1 MGWLSHVPQIGSK
14 LASSSCYLSRG
25 CKSKEHSWCTQGSH
39 CLTVLL
45 VNTRS
50 LTGLDNYT
58 SIKRNSHYIWIR
70 KENGAI
76 KPHWSSPLQV
86 PGWNLWQNTGNRGGT
101 DPSLVTTGGD
111 DWKHHIGWELIT
123 YFIKQPDSQRAA
135 LQEWDNT
142 ILGALLCSSSTLFD
156 GYPSCTEAALVLFQ
170 HLIWQPGEQ
179 MCRMKQNYVFSL
191 PFSHEPNSKMC
202 SLHNLFHWRIMT
214 EGNLNTTFWRKGM
227 KLENSALK
235 EERRE

>member
-58 SIKRNSHYIWIR
+58 PIKRNSHYIWIR

-123 YFIKQPDSQRAA
+123 YFIKQPNSQRAA

-142 ILGALLCSSSTLFD
+142 ILGALLCSSSTLLM
-156 GYPSCTEAALVLFQ
+156 GIPAVLRQ
-170 HLIWQPGEQ
+170 HWFYSSTWSGSQENRCAGWSRIT
-179 MCRMKQNYVFSL
+179 FSL
-191 PFSHEPNSKMC
+191 YLSVMSQIARCVPSTTYF
-202 SLHNLFHWRIMT
+202 T
-214 EGNLNTTFWRKGM
+214 EESWLRGI
-227 KLENSALK
+227 
-235 EERRE
+235 